1 MNRICQMLGI
11 RYPILLGGMAHV
23 SRAQLVAAVSE
34 AGGLGVIG
42 SGGMPPDL
50 LVAQIA
56 EVRGK
61 TDRPFGVNLM
71 LMDPDIDEQVEIVI
85 RERVPMVTT
94 GAGNPSKYIDRL
106 KEAGIKVFPVVP
118 AVSLARRME
127 RSGADGVIA
136 EGTESGGH
144 VGEVAT
150 IVLVPQVVDAI
161 AIPVIAAGGI
171 ADGRGL
177 AAAIVLG
184 AEGVQM
190 GTRFLVSAEAP
201 VHDNFKEAVLKANE
215 RATIVTGRSIGAPV
229 RTLANKMSKQFAR
242 YEHEG
247 RPREEFET
255 LAVGGLRRAVYDG
268 DTETGSLMAGQIS
281 GLITEVKPVETIIAE
296 MVETARNLL
305 PEGAL

>member
-1 MNRICQMLGI
+1 VNRICQMLGI

-23 SRAQLVAAVSE
+23 SRAPLVAAVSE

-50 LVAQIA
+50 LVTQIA
-56 EVRGK
+56 EVREK
-61 TDRPFGVNLM
+61 TNCPFGVNLM

-94 GAGNPSKYIDRL
+94 GAGNPAKYIDRL

-118 AVSLARRME
+118 AVSLAQRME

-144 VGEVAT
+144 VGEVTT

-161 AIPVIAAGGI
+161 SIPVIAAGGI
-171 ADGRGL
+171 GDGRGL

-201 VHDNFKEAVLKANE
+201 VHDNFKEAVLKANG

-229 RTLANKMSKQFAR
+229 RTLANKLSKQFAR

-247 RPREEFET
+247 RPREEFEA

-268 DTETGSLMAGQIS
+268 DTESGSLMAGQIS
-281 GLITEVKPVETIIAE
+281 GLITEVKPVGTIIAE